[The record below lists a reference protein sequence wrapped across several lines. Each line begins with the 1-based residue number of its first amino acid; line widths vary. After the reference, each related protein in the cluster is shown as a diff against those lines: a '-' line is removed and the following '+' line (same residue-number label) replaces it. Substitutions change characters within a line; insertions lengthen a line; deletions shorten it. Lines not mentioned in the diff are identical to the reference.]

1 MGFWDWLRGGSTYQ
15 ATPADTTYNVVD
27 RVTSDILNQSVDQL
41 WRRQPYLRTVV
52 SFIARN
58 IAQIGMHV
66 LEREADG
73 GRRRVRDGAAA
84 KLLQQPSP
92 ESTWY
97 ELVYDL
103 VSTLALYD
111 DAVLWLRSNSET
123 ERFELRLIRPNWIV
137 GWEAPTAFSRGA
149 CTVAIPGTKKI
160 QKLPADS
167 LITFHGWDP
176 TDARAGSSPVE
187 ALRTIIAE
195 QWEANQFRL
204 QMWKKGG
211 RVGSYLTRPAGT
223 DWKPETRKRFI
234 EEFRAQYTGPQGG
247 GVPLLED
254 GMEMKRVGF
263 AAKEEEFVDSAKL
276 ALTTVA
282 SVYHIN
288 PTMLGLLDNANYS
301 NVREFRRMLYGD
313 SLGPI
318 IRQIEDRLN
327 AFLMPKLGAPEGQY
341 IEFNLHEK
349 LRGSFEE
356 QAAVYQ
362 AGVGGP
368 WMTVNEAR
376 SRENMPTIEGGDD
389 LIRPLNVGTATDSDT
404 DEPDEPAEPA
414 EPEEEAGGKSTAG
427 LILPGGET

>member
-1 MGFWDWLRGGSTYQ
+1 MGFWDWLRGSSTYQ
-15 ATPADTTYNVVD
+15 ATPEDVSLNVID
-27 RVTSDILNQSVDQL
+27 RVTSDLMNQSVDQL

-52 SFIARN
+52 TFIARN

-66 LEREADG
+66 LEREEDG

-92 ESTWY
+92 ETTWY

-103 VSTLALYD
+103 VATLALYD
-111 DAVLWLRSNSET
+111 EATLWLRSNPEE
-123 ERFELRLIRPNWIV
+123 ERFELRLIRPTWII
-137 GWEAPTAFSRGA
+137 GWEAPNAFTRGA
-149 CTVAIPGTKKI
+149 CTVALPGTKKI

-176 TDARAGSSPVE
+176 TDARMGSSPVN

-211 RVGSYLTRPAGT
+211 RVGSYLTRPSGSE
-223 DWKPETRKRFI
+223 WKPETRKRFI

-327 AFLMPKLGAPEGQY
+327 TFLLPKLGTPDGQY
-341 IEFNLHEK
+341 LEFNLNEK

-368 WMTVNEAR
+368 WLTVNEAR
-376 SRENMPTIEGGDD
+376 ARENLPTHPGGDE
-389 LIRPLNVGTATDSDT
+389 LIRPLNVGVAGESDT
-404 DEPDEPAEPA
+404 PDEPAEPD
-414 EPEEEAGGKSTAG
+414 EGEAGGKSATG
-427 LILPGGET
+427 LFLPGGET